1 MKKILIAYSVVFFVS
16 CKQENYKFAIF
27 EYKVSDTNYS
37 IKIDNRY
44 KVSDTNY
51 SIKIDDQKKIKIIQK
66 GISSLKQEA
75 IIFPILY
82 DLQIGLQNGDTLK
95 YWCNGSIMMDS
106 AKRFYMP
113 KGKAQ
118 KDFIELLKSTAPRMK
133 IDEAPGG

>member
-37 IKIDNRY
+37 IKID
-44 KVSDTNY
+44 DP
-51 SIKIDDQKKIKIIQK
+51 KKLKIIQK

-75 IIFPILY
+75 IIFPIIY

-113 KGKAQ
+113 KGKVQ

-133 IDEAPGG
+133 IDEDPGG